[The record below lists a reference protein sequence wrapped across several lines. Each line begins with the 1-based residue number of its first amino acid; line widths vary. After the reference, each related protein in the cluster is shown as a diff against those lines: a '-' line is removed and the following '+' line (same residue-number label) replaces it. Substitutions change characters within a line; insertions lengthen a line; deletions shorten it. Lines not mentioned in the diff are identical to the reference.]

1 MWYDIII
8 LRYNGGGNMTKNV
21 TLHGV
26 AVEDWITEDSLLLI
40 ESWSRDGYTMQDI
53 ANRIGI
59 KPNTLANWRD
69 KYPELQTAMSNG
81 RELTDYKVENALLKS
96 ALGYSTREVKVT
108 TTMRYGKVVETIKET
123 LDKEIAPNVSAI
135 QMWLYN
141 RNKNKWKNMNN
152 AKSVFDEMEEDSSIE
167 ITVKRAD
174 KDETKNGNAPSS
186 VSEDEEK
193 EIVVRKRSK
202 EETDEVEEKKRR
214 KRIEE
219 EKAKAVN
226 TVVDDDTESDEEWPS
241 EWEEEE
247 DEDN

>member
-1 MWYDIII
+1 
-8 LRYNGGGNMTKNV
+8 MTKNV

-186 VSEDEEK
+186 SEYEDEEK

-226 TVVDDDTESDEEWPS
+226 TVVDEDTESDEEWPS

>member
-1 MWYDIII
+1 MA
-8 LRYNGGGNMTKNV
+8 KNV

-167 ITVKRAD
+167 ITVKSAD